1 MNISSIQNCLTNSFR
16 VYHTKHL
23 FNGSS
28 IIIHD
33 FITPINEENMAK
45 EMITIIKRLLYNEK
59 FEMPGIWAAFKN
71 EASFLFDDVNIEFTA
86 LNKDFDFDPI
96 SIDINKAFQT
106 IRYHYF

>member
-33 FITPINEENMAK
+33 FITPITEENLAK
-45 EMITIIKRLLYNEK
+45 EMITIIKKLLYNEI
-59 FEMPGIWAAFKN
+59 FEMPGIWSSYQR
-71 EASFLFDDVNIEFTA
+71 EASFSFDDVSITFTA
-86 LNKDFDFDPI
+86 LNKDFDFE
-96 SIDINKAFQT
+96 SKFLDINKAFQI
-106 IRYHYF
+106 IRDYYF